1 MSVQF
6 KDGIWYAVIYY
17 RDEFNKKRYKWF
29 PAEGQKA
36 AERLEREIR
45 TKLDKGELTITNK
58 TTLKQF
64 LFKWLELEIKPHRR
78 PATVENYTDRIN
90 ALCSN
95 LGEAQL
101 DKLKPTT
108 ILEHINKEL
117 KRGLKPTSVQ
127 AQFAVL
133 NQALKKAVQWQ
144 LLSRNP
150 CDAVTPPQRNE
161 PNNGVW
167 TREQVTRFLDFNKE
181 SSMYL
186 VWLLGFLCGLRRGE
200 ILGLQ
205 WQDVDLKNKC
215 AQVRYSLDRM
225 DEAEAIRL
233 FEAKEIRWFGCKSKT
248 KTDKNGNPI
257 APTVLALGPTKTKQ
271 SRGYVSLP
279 DIVVDVME
287 TIRKKQMAGLGSK
300 KKNSATAKLTQLPD
314 VNFVIRHSDGLPYEP
329 DYITHALP
337 RAIEAYNAQQDLPAD
352 KKLPEIRVHD
362 MRHTYVTILY
372 ELGLDT
378 KAVSEAARHAKTS
391 FTSDYYVHL
400 RKEVKQRP
408 AEVINLNFK
417 KGLG

>member
-6 KDGIWYAVIYY
+6 KDNIWYAVVYY
-17 RDEFNKKRYKWF
+17 RDEFNKKRYKWY

-45 TKLDKGELTITNK
+45 SKLDKGELTITNK
-58 TTLKQF
+58 TTVKQY
-64 LFKWLELEIKPHRR
+64 LNKWLELEIKPRRR
-78 PATVENYTDRIN
+78 PATVQNYQDRID
-90 ALCSN
+90 ALCAN

-108 ILEHINKEL
+108 ITEHLNKEL
-117 KRGLKPTSVQ
+117 ARGLKPTSIQ

-133 NQALKKAVQWQ
+133 NQALKKAVLWQ

-161 PNNGVW
+161 PNNMVW
-167 TREQVTRFLDFNKE
+167 SHEQVTRFLDFHREN
-181 SSMYL
+181 SIYL

-205 WQDVDLKNKC
+205 WGNVDLKNKG
-215 AQVRYSLDRM
+215 AYVEYSLDRM
-225 DEAEAIRL
+225 DEE
-233 FEAKEIRWFGCKSKT
+233 EAKRLLEQKEIKWYGCKSKT
-248 KTDKNGNPI
+248 KADKKGNPI
-257 APTVLALGPTKTKQ
+257 PPTVLALGPTKTKQ
-271 SRGYVSLP
+271 SKGYASLP
-279 DIVVDVME
+279 DIVIAVME
-287 TIRKKQMAGLGSK
+287 DIRKKQMAGIGNK
-300 KKNSATAKLTQLPD
+300 KKNSKVKQAQLCD
-314 VNFVIRHSDGLPYEP
+314 QNFVIRHRDGLPYEP

-337 RAIEAYNAQQDLPAD
+337 KAIEAYNNAQTEEKNKLPA
-352 KKLPEIRVHD
+352 LRVHD

-391 FTSDYYVHL
+391 FTADYYVHL

-408 AEVINLNFK
+408 AEIINLTFK